1 MMNEVTHNDIRKLLK
16 IFGVQADEAI
26 MARVARSTGHGSFNL
41 RLTLE
46 ELSRPDEN
54 PQAEAIHLVVE
65 GSVNY

>member
-1 MMNEVTHNDIRKLLK
+1 MTTEDTHNEIRKLLK

-26 MARVARSTGHGSFNL
+26 MARVDRLGDHGSLNL

-46 ELSRPDEN
+46 ELNDHHMALSTEPLRV
-54 PQAEAIHLVVE
+54 IVE